1 MLPNK
6 ILSNHTVS
14 EQKREAVANQS
25 NQNSSDRKF
34 EDAMYESR
42 QHQLNTE
49 QRQEA
54 AKNDHVRQQQRQQQ
68 EQTQARVEN
77 ERNAQRAKQ
86 SNNAKTEEANNQ
98 SNKRMNPRSETQH
111 SQDRNQGADK
121 VEVTKDATNDVDD
134 SKPTDKSETEIA
146 ADANV
151 AAQGAV
157 HTNKVDESNID
168 PQSKNATTDDN
179 TKSDMDV
186 SNEVDSA
193 SWLDTFMKIVAD
205 NEKKSDQS
213 SSSQTTDNDK
223 YSKSVAASD
232 GQTRELPSDELI
244 DMLLESEQSAVK
256 KLFSDFAS
264 LTSQQQDDSEIQF
277 SQLTSLLADKVAQ
290 EGENNDAENVTDDG
304 ETKSADQDQIISDLL
319 AQTQKNVSQNT
330 DSNLDGKDSSLNAEA
345 QSEKKLN
352 QDNAQV
358 IANSALQQQIQQAQ
372 NADNTK
378 QPSLVE
384 QTTKQSNVLSFVNP
398 ALMQINKQQNATE
411 IENGKFSAQFSDEL
425 DELMNTEVKVSN
437 KNEMSTDAE
446 LKSILDIRTAS
457 LFANQI
463 DSGSKGTDSFTKPEL
478 VDVNGVQLDKTLQL
492 PKLEQLSQAKNETL
506 LRENILFNKQ
516 ELANHMQQQVGLMM
530 SKNMKSIDIRLDP
543 PELGAMQIKL
553 TMNNDQAAVSFVV
566 SNQQAKDALDASLP
580 RLRELLEQQG
590 MNLAESDVQ
599 HGSAQGESTTGDD
612 NNGANSGNGMSND
625 DAQDDAN
632 LHAQEQ
638 LNRAIKSPWNVDYYA

>member
-14 EQKREAVANQS
+14 EQKREVVANQS

-151 AAQGAV
+151 AAQGTV

-168 PQSKNATTDDN
+168 PQSKNTTTDDN
-179 TKSDMDV
+179 TKSDMDL

-290 EGENNDAENVTDDG
+290 EGENNDAENVTDEG

-398 ALMQINKQQNATE
+398 ALIQINKQQNATE

-437 KNEMSTDAE
+437 KNEMSTAAE

-516 ELANHMQQQVGLMM
+516 ELANHMQQQVGLML

-553 TMNNDQAAVSFVV
+553 TMNNEQAAVSFVV

-590 MNLAESDVQ
+590 MDLAESDVQ

>member
-168 PQSKNATTDDN
+168 PQSKNTTTDDN

-290 EGENNDAENVTDDG
+290 EGENNDAENVTDEG

-457 LFANQI
+457 FFANQI

-516 ELANHMQQQVGLMM
+516 ELANHMQQQVGLML

-590 MNLAESDVQ
+590 MDLAESDVQ

>member
-6 ILSNHTVS
+6 ILSNQTVS

-146 ADANV
+146 VDANV

-168 PQSKNATTDDN
+168 PQSKNTTTDDN

-290 EGENNDAENVTDDG
+290 EGENNDAENVTDEG

-516 ELANHMQQQVGLMM
+516 ELANHMQQQVGLML

-553 TMNNDQAAVSFVV
+553 TMNNEQAAVSFVV

-590 MNLAESDVQ
+590 MDLAESDVQ

>member
-168 PQSKNATTDDN
+168 PQSKNTTTDDN

-290 EGENNDAENVTDDG
+290 EGENNGAENVTDDG
-304 ETKSADQDQIISDLL
+304 ETKSAVQDQIISDLL

-425 DELMNTEVKVSN
+425 DEFMNTEVKVSN

-590 MNLAESDVQ
+590 MDLAESDVQ

>member
-77 ERNAQRAKQ
+77 ERNAQQAKQ

-151 AAQGAV
+151 AAQGTV

-168 PQSKNATTDDN
+168 PQSKNTTTDDN
-179 TKSDMDV
+179 TKSDMDL

-290 EGENNDAENVTDDG
+290 EGENNDAENVTDEG

-553 TMNNDQAAVSFVV
+553 TMNNEQAAVSFVV

-590 MNLAESDVQ
+590 MDLAESDVQ

>member
-77 ERNAQRAKQ
+77 ERNAQQAKQ

-179 TKSDMDV
+179 TKSGMDV

-290 EGENNDAENVTDDG
+290 EGENNDAENVTDEG

-372 NADNTK
+372 NADNTI

-384 QTTKQSNVLSFVNP
+384 QTTKQSNLLSFVNP

-446 LKSILDIRTAS
+446 LKSILDIRTTS

-590 MNLAESDVQ
+590 MDLAESDVQ

>member
-77 ERNAQRAKQ
+77 ERNAQQAKQ

-151 AAQGAV
+151 AAQGTV

-168 PQSKNATTDDN
+168 PQSKNTTTDDN
-179 TKSDMDV
+179 TKSDMDL

-290 EGENNDAENVTDDG
+290 EGENNDAENVTDEG

-590 MNLAESDVQ
+590 MDLAESDVQ